1 MPRVIHFEI
10 SVDDPETTKKFYQT
24 LFEWKI
30 EKWGAAEY
38 WLIETGKKSELGI
51 DGALRKRSDV
61 EELKNE
67 NTINTIGVH
76 SIDDFMR
83 KVEQNGGKIL
93 MPKQAI
99 PGIGYFTYCKDT
111 EGNAFGI
118 MEADSSAK

>member
-10 SVDDPETTKKFYQT
+10 SVDDPEKAKKFYQT
-24 LFEWKI
+24 VFGWKI
-30 EKWGAAEY
+30 EKWGPVEY
-38 WLIETGKKSELGI
+38 WLIETGKKSEPGI

-67 NTINTIGVH
+67 NTINTIGVP

-83 KVEQNGGKIL
+83 KVEENGGKIL

-99 PGIGYFTYCKDT
+99 PGIGYFTYCKDP